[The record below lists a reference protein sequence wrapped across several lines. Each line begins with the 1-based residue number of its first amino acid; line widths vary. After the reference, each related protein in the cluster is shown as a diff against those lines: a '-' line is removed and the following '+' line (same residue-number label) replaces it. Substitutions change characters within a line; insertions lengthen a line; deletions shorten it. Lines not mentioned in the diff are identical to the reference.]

1 MTNDNGEAV
10 SEQSTSSAGGPINIT
25 DDDIKN
31 GLLALVIKEGEDF
44 VYSKRDTR
52 QDSQGRCV
60 YVHQGEPDCIV
71 GQFLARQGVSVE
83 RLEKADT
90 GFAFGQSAFD
100 LLDALEFEKVISIS
114 HMGKEA
120 LLVAQSA
127 QDRGDTWG
135 TALGKAL
142 NEL

>member
-44 VYSKRDTR
+44 VYSKRDATEE
-52 QDSQGRCV
+52 SVGRCV
-60 YVHQGEPDCIV
+60 YVHQGKPDCIV
-71 GQFLARQGVSVE
+71 GQFLAGKGVPVE

-90 GFAFGQSAFD
+90 GFAFGQSAFG

-114 HMGKEA
+114 RMGKEA

-127 QDRGDTWG
+127 QDRRETWG
-135 TALGKAL
+135 AALDKAL

>member
-1 MTNDNGEAV
+1 MTA
-10 SEQSTSSAGGPINIT
+10 INIT
-25 DDDIKN
+25 SEDIRA
-31 GLLALVIKEGEDF
+31 GLKALVDEKGEGF

-83 RLEKADT
+83 RLKKADT
-90 GFAFGQSAFD
+90 GFMFGQAAFD

-114 HMGKEA
+114 HMGKNA
-120 LLVAQSA
+120 LQVAQSA

-135 TALGKAL
+135 TALGEAL
-142 NEL
+142 NEF